1 MLALRSAPDD
11 IEILNAIFRSAHSIK
26 GGAGSFGLESLV
38 RFTHALED
46 LLDRMRAME
55 VSATDQVIAVLLESI
70 DVLRSLLERGADGRL
85 SDSEIELVERIEAH
99 ASAECGPQPVKESS
113 VAPSTSK
120 DNEPPSAHESEPARY
135 KVEFRPKPEMFS
147 SGTNPIV
154 LLRNLAALAQATTC
168 ELHANELPPLSELDP
183 ERCYL
188 SWTVELATAKPE
200 EELRE
205 VFEFVDHIADI
216 SIDCIDAAKP
226 TVQLAVTQT
235 PTTSQLE
242 VVKAAPVERSLSVS
256 ISATTPASAALDVS
270 SNPLKKS
277 QSKPASSTESSS
289 IRVATD
295 KVDRLIDLVG
305 ELVIAHVMT
314 AQLVENLTPEC
325 LPRLRES
332 VAAME
337 RNTRELHERVMAVRM
352 LPVGSLFQ
360 RYARIVYDIA
370 QSTGK
375 RITLDTDGE
384 DTEIDKSMLELLGDP
399 LTHLIRNAADHG
411 IEAPEAR
418 LAAGKPEQGTINLR
432 AFHRSG
438 RIVIE
443 VSDDGAGVDP
453 ARVRKKAIER
463 GLITAGVQ
471 LSDDQLRMLIFE
483 PGFST
488 RDEVSDLSG
497 RGVGMDVV
505 KQNVQ
510 RLNGAVSLTS
520 EIGSGST
527 VSIELPLTLAIL
539 EGLLV
544 RVADR
549 TLVLPLLSV
558 VETVAPGP
566 GQMQRIAEQGE
577 VVVIRDESVPLI
589 RMRRFLGLVEQS
601 ASTSR
606 TSTQPGH
613 QCLVVVVENGGKKI
627 GLVVDEL
634 LGQQQVVVKSLE
646 RHLHKVDGL
655 MGATILGDGCVAP
668 IIDVA
673 GISAMNLFSLEAPI
687 NVSEQLVTRSP
698 VGAGSITEI
707 RKAEGQHMNWFR
719 NLNATPRLLT
729 SFGVMIA
736 LTLAMAATEVS
747 NLSKANQR
755 VQNLYESQVMGI
767 LYINAMSSAKLDLAT
782 RDRDAFIKMS
792 DPVMREVDL
801 SKVKADNAAMNT
813 NLKNAQPLFD
823 SEKGREIIAQMQETL
838 PVYNKQVH
846 EFIDA
851 IEAQDMPDAK
861 LKLYAFAP
869 AAAKLGTQMD
879 QARKFKQ
886 QLAAQAFRDNDAA
899 YRNARAL
906 LILGCILL
914 SVFGIMLSIIIA
926 RTFSMPMG
934 ERCESSREG
943 SRRRPHGHT

>member
-1 MLALRSAPDD
+1 MKIDLSQFRQTFLQESAEHASTMESGLLALRTAPDD

-55 VSATDQVIAVLLESI
+55 VRATEQVIAVLLESI
-70 DVLRSLLERGADGRL
+70 DVLRSLLERGADGKL
-85 SDSEIELVERIEAH
+85 SDSEIKLVERIEAH
-99 ASAECGPQPVKESS
+99 AAAECGPPAVKEDS
-113 VAPSTSK
+113 AALYISK
-120 DNEPPSAHESEPARY
+120 DNESPSAHEPEEACYR
-135 KVEFRPKPEMFS
+135 VEFRPKPEMFS

-154 LLRNLAALAQATTC
+154 LLRNLAVLAQAATC
-168 ELHANELPPLSELDP
+168 ELLTDELPSLFELDP

-188 SWTVELATAKPE
+188 SWTIELTTAKPE

-216 SIDCIDAAKP
+216 SIHRIAAIE
-226 TVQLAVTQT
+226 TALQVASIQT
-235 PTTSQLE
+235 SSISQSE
-242 VVKAAPVERSLSVS
+242 VVKTDRVERSLSVS
-256 ISATTPASAALDVS
+256 TSAPAPSPAALSVS
-270 SNPLKKS
+270 PNPVKKP

-314 AQLVENLTPEC
+314 AQMVENFAPEC

-337 RNTRELHERVMAVRM
+337 RNTRELHERVMSVRM
-352 LPVGSLFQ
+352 LPVGTLFQ

-370 QSTGK
+370 QSTSK
-375 RITLDTDGE
+375 QIALDTGGE

-411 IEAPEAR
+411 IEPSEAR
-418 LAAGKPEQGTINLR
+418 LAAGKPEQGKINLR

-438 RIVIE
+438 RVVIE
-443 VSDDGAGVDP
+443 VSDDGAGIDP
-453 ARVRKKAIER
+453 ERVRNKAVER
-463 GLITAGVQ
+463 GLIAAGAQ

-510 RLNGAVSLTS
+510 RLNGAVSLSS
-520 EIGSGST
+520 EIGMGST

-544 RVADR
+544 RVEDR

-558 VETVAPGP
+558 VETVAPRP

-577 VVVIRDESVPLI
+577 VVVIRDESIPLI
-589 RMRRFLGLVEQS
+589 RMRRFLGLPEQDV
-601 ASTSR
+601 AADR
-606 TSTQPGH
+606 GATQSGH
-613 QCLVVVVENGGKKI
+613 QSLVVVVENGCKKI

-673 GISAMNLFSLEAPI
+673 GVGAMNLFSLEVPI
-687 NVSEQLVTRSP
+687 NVSKQLMPAVQS
-698 VGAGSITEI
+698 V
-707 RKAEGQHMNWFR
+707 
-719 NLNATPRLLT
+719 
-729 SFGVMIA
+729 
-736 LTLAMAATEVS
+736 
-747 NLSKANQR
+747 R
-755 VQNLYESQVMGI
+755 V
-767 LYINAMSSAKLDLAT
+767 A
-782 RDRDAFIKMS
+782 
-792 DPVMREVDL
+792 
-801 SKVKADNAAMNT
+801 
-813 NLKNAQPLFD
+813 
-823 SEKGREIIAQMQETL
+823 
-838 PVYNKQVH
+838 
-846 EFIDA
+846 
-851 IEAQDMPDAK
+851 
-861 LKLYAFAP
+861 
-869 AAAKLGTQMD
+869 
-879 QARKFKQ
+879 
-886 QLAAQAFRDNDAA
+886 
-899 YRNARAL
+899 
-906 LILGCILL
+906 
-914 SVFGIMLSIIIA
+914 
-926 RTFSMPMG
+926 
-934 ERCESSREG
+934 
-943 SRRRPHGHT
+943 